1 MCLVY
6 SFLSQ
11 SQSLSY
17 QKEEE
22 NHFNHISISDSC
34 LIFLFFFPCP
44 FPFPFS
50 LCLVCFC
57 YVATRARVVIFFLRF
72 IKLHQTRLAIYFTRL
87 DLHLLYSSLVFLKRI
102 QMISTRSIQE
112 CHHLHQSSDFRLNHH
127 LRNRFINYFSLFPFC
142 LPTSLK

>member
-34 LIFLFFFPCP
+34 LIFLFFSLALLL
-44 FPFPFS
+44 FPFAFFVFVTSP
-50 LCLVCFC
+50 
-57 YVATRARVVIFFLRF
+57 RARVSLFFFLRF